1 MEKLE
6 RYRQL
11 VQNLLTDFASY
22 QYPDSEIQSQLVF
35 DTTHDQYQVVQT
47 GWENEKRIYFIPL
60 HFSIKNNK
68 IWLEQNNTD
77 RLVAEELVEAGV
89 PREDIVLA
97 IHPPYVR
104 PHTGFATE

>member
-6 RYRQL
+6 QYRTLIQKMLTEFADYRGDNTNSRYE
-11 VQNLLTDFASY
+11 LL
-22 QYPDSEIQSQLVF
+22 F
-35 DTTHDQYQVVQT
+35 DTVHDQYQVMHL
-47 GWENEKRIYFIPL
+47 GWEGEHRVHYTPL

-97 IHPPYVR
+97 IHPPYIR

>member
-6 RYRQL
+6 QYRKL
-11 VQNLLTDFASY
+11 VQNLLTEYASHK
-22 QYPDSEIQSQLVF
+22 YPDSDVQSELAF
-35 DTTHDQYQVVQT
+35 DTTRDHYQVLQV
-47 GWENEKRIYFIPL
+47 GWERERRIYFVPL
-60 HFSIKNNK
+60 HFSIKNGK

-77 RLVAEELVEAGV
+77 RLVAEELVQAGV

-104 PHTGFATE
+104 PHTGFAVE

>member
-6 RYRQL
+6 RYRTL
-11 VQNLLTDFASY
+11 IKNLLSDFASY
-22 QYPDSEIQSQLVF
+22 QYPDSTVQSQLVF
-35 DTTHDQYQVVQT
+35 DSDHDQYQVLQV
-47 GWENEKRIYFIPL
+47 GWEKDRRVYSIPL

-77 RLVAEELVEAGV
+77 RLVAEELVLAGV
-89 PREDIVLA
+89 PKEDIVLA

>member
-6 RYRQL
+6 RYRTL
-11 VQNLLTDFASY
+11 IQNVLNEYASHKY
-22 QYPDSEIQSQLVF
+22 LNSEIQSEVVF
-35 DTTHDQYQVVQT
+35 DTVHDHYQVLQA
-47 GWENEKRIYFIPL
+47 GWERDERIYSIPI
-60 HFSIKNNK
+60 HFSIKNGK

-104 PHTGFATE
+104 PHTGFAVE